1 MDNDASYEPL
11 IELLYFDGCP
21 NHEQLHPHVQHLL
34 ADLGIDADIHLV
46 NVSDDADAQRFKFLG
61 SPSLRVNGRD
71 VDPTADTRS
80 YYALQCRLY
89 RTEAG
94 LAGTPPDEW
103 IKRAL
108 VQPGP

>member
-1 MDNDASYEPL
+1 MDTNASHEPL

-21 NHEQLHPHVQHLL
+21 NHEQFYPHVQHLL
-34 ADLGIDADIHLV
+34 ADLGIQADVHLV
-46 NVSDDADAQRFKFLG
+46 NVSDDADAQRLEFLG
-61 SPSLRVNGRD
+61 SPSLRINGHD
-71 VDPTADTRS
+71 VDPTADTRNH
-80 YYALQCRLY
+80 YALQCRLY

-103 IKRAL
+103 VKRAL